1 VWSGSGWRPGLGAMG
16 LTLLAPD
23 GCAGGIVGRGSHG
36 GAAAGEAGRSRKAGA
51 REDGRGGDLRVADQ
65 L

>member
-1 VWSGSGWRPGLGAMG
+1 MG